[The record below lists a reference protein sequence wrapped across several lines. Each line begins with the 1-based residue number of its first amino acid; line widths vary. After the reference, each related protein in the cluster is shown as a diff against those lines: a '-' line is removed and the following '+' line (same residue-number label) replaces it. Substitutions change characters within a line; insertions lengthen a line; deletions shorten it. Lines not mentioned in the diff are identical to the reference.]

1 MVAAFVIGIGIGL
14 ALGIL
19 LGLVIADMSTSSTLI
34 NIPMPSGPIHGN
46 VTGIIDAN
54 TLEIN
59 GVQVR
64 TTLVDVPE
72 PDEFPNADIMYPIN
86 SSCPIGSPAAYDVD
100 DLMPEDGDGV
110 ALAAIWCDK
119 MGQGQPAQRP
129 DIRLRIWHSVLW
141 GERVPAC
148 AVAGRGLQEARG
160 MIPRGTLQ

>member
-19 LGLVIADMSTSSTLI
+19 LGLVIADMSTSPTLI
-34 NIPMPSGPIHGN
+34 NTPMPSGPIHGN

-72 PDEFPNADIMYPIN
+72 PDEFPNVDIMYPIN
-86 SSCPIGSPAAYDVD
+86 RSCPIGSPAAYDVD
-100 DLMPEDGDGV
+100 DLVPEDGDGV

-119 MGQGQPAQRP
+119 MGRDNPLNDQILDYGYG
-129 DIRLRIWHSVLW
+129 IRYC
-141 GERVPAC
+141 GESEFRLAPWLDGAC
-148 AVAGRGLQEARG
+148 KKPGE
-160 MIPRGTLQ
+160 